1 MKNKILRNLTGP
13 IPMNIQMYAEGGT
26 AEGGTSGGQEGNLA
40 GTGEASNSDGGD
52 PAELTR
58 EELIEKLAAAETRA
72 TQAEADAKKL
82 KNTIDKTSSEV
93 SNLKK
98 QLSAKMT
105 AEEQLD
111 AAKKEQEEAKD
122 ALIAEYQAKEKIRD
136 CTEFL
141 MDSNIGMD
149 KKTAKEFAQKFVE
162 GNFDDA
168 MPILEKHIKSIKD
181 DAYQQA
187 LSSRTEPKA
196 GNGDV
201 DDNSS
206 ALAMAAA
213 YASRKNGV
221 NMDILNQY

>member
-13 IPMNIQMYAEGGT
+13 IPMNIQMFAESNT
-26 AEGGTSGGQEGNLA
+26 DESATSGGQDGNPAGNGDSSKSEGN
-40 GTGEASNSDGGD
+40 D
-52 PAELTR
+52 PTEPTR

-82 KNTIDKTSSEV
+82 KNTIDRTSSEV

-98 QLSAKMT
+98 QLTAKMT

-111 AAKKEQEEAKD
+111 AAKKEQEAAKD

-162 GNFDDA
+162 GDFDNA
-168 MPILEKHIKSIKD
+168 MPILEKHIKAIKD

-187 LSSRTEPKA
+187 LSSRSDVKA

-201 DDNSS
+201 DKNSS
-206 ALAMAAA
+206 AMEMAAA

-221 NMDILNQY
+221 NMDILSKY

>member
-1 MKNKILRNLTGP
+1 MKNKILGNLTET

-26 AEGGTSGGQEGNLA
+26 IEGGASGGQEGN
-40 GTGEASNSDGGD
+40 
-52 PAELTR
+52 PAETGNSPNTDTGDFSEPTR

-98 QLSAKMT
+98 QLTAKMT

-122 ALIAEYQAKEKIRD
+122 ALIAEYQTKEKIRD

-141 MDSNIGMD
+141 MDSGIGMD

-168 MPILEKHIKSIKD
+168 MPILENHIKAIKD

-187 LSSRTEPKA
+187 LSSRPELKA
-196 GNGDV
+196 GNGDA
-201 DDNSS
+201 DKNSS
-206 ALAMAAA
+206 SMAMAAA
-213 YASRKNGV
+213 YAKRQNGV
-221 NMDILNQY
+221 NEDILKLY

>member
-1 MKNKILRNLTGP
+1 MYRKKIFKNAVCK
-13 IPMNIQMYAEGGT
+13 IPMNIQMYAESAGDD
-26 AEGGTSGGQEGNLA
+26 SGGGSQNYGV
-40 GTGEASNSDGGD
+40 GSDLETKKTEN
-52 PAELTR
+52 AEEKKEDTPSI
-58 EELIEKLAAAETRA
+58 EELMTQLANERAEKVRTKNALDNA
-72 TQAEADAKKL
+72 L
-82 KNTIDKTSSEV
+82 KENGEV
-93 SNLKK
+93 KK
-98 QLSAKMT
+98 QLRSKMT

-168 MPILEKHIKSIKD
+168 MPILEKHIKAIKD

-187 LSSRTEPKA
+187 LSSRSDVKA

-201 DDNSS
+201 DENSS
-206 ALAMAAA
+206 AMEMAAA

>member
-1 MKNKILRNLTGP
+1 MKKTVFRNLAGQ
-13 IPMNIQMYAEGGT
+13 IPMNIQMYAEGSGSGIGGEK
-26 AEGGTSGGQEGNLA
+26 EGNLNEQEGNQ
-40 GTGEASNSDGGD
+40 NSENEESGK
-52 PAELTR
+52 PSY
-58 EELIEKLAAAETRA
+58 EELLEKLAKSETRA
-72 TQAEADAKKL
+72 TQAEADAKRWKAA
-82 KNTIDKTSSEV
+82 NDKSSSEAANFK
-93 SNLKK
+93 S
-98 QLSAKMT
+98 QLTAKMT

-111 AAKKEQEEAKD
+111 AAKKEQEAAKD

-162 GNFDDA
+162 GDFDNA
-168 MPILEKHIKSIKD
+168 MPILEKHIKAIKD

-187 LSSRTEPKA
+187 LSSRSDVKA

-201 DDNSS
+201 DEGSS
-206 ALAMAAA
+206 AMEMAAA